1 MALALRFT
9 DSEDELLE
17 LEEDV
22 DDCSSEDCDSAGNN
36 DLGGSS
42 FFVLISLSPLQVA
55 TSSDA
60 IALLG
65 ALIRSSGQSM
75 LSGFDVAE
83 IDCLTCI
90 AILALRIPSTCT
102 A

>member
-1 MALALRFT
+1 MALALPLN
-9 DSEDELLE
+9 DSDDELLE

-22 DDCSSEDCDSAGNN
+22 DDCSSEDCDSTGSN

-42 FFVLISLSPLQVA
+42 FFVLISLSPLQAA
-55 TSSDA
+55 TNSDA
-60 IALLG
+60 TALLG
-65 ALIRSSGQSM
+65 ALIKSSGQSM
-75 LSGFDVAE
+75 LSGFDAAE

-90 AILALRIPSTCT
+90 VILALIIPSTCT